1 LNATDQIVRQMSD
14 DRMALRIEIARKD
27 ALIEALLA
35 CYRLFK
41 HGPKTGTDRHNALIE
56 GGGPCNCV
64 NCQAAARV
72 DVLLS
77 EDSPS

>member
-41 HGPKTGTDRHNALIE
+41 HGPKTGTVQLREL
-56 GGGPCNCV
+56 
-64 NCQAAARV
+64 
-72 DVLLS
+72 
-77 EDSPS
+77 PSGCTS